1 MNNTQLNSAN
11 SYNVKNII
19 FSEPQVGTI
28 PDSKPAINYK
38 RVNIQ
43 TRNMDGTIGDL
54 IIPTERLFSFGVSEN
69 VSMDSGAVNG
79 YVMPLCLWNRDNP
92 TENEKKWTDVFNSI
106 VDRCKKYLLDNRDE
120 LEQYELDER
129 DLKKFNPLYW
139 KREKG
144 KIVQG
149 VGPVLY
155 AKLLISK
162 KQGIKILTSFYNKNG
177 ENVNGED
184 LMGKYCYA
192 RGAVK
197 IESIFIGNKIS
208 LQIKLYEAE
217 VEPLESGPRRL
228 LRSSRNLLSAS
239 NNHTEPTLN
248 TTPPSNEEDEEELSE
263 IEPEPTPIKKPKRV
277 LKVKSVKGVKK
288 PQ

>member
-1 MNNTQLNSAN
+1 MNNTQLNSAQG
-11 SYNVKNII
+11 YNVKNII
-19 FSEPQVGTI
+19 FSEPQVGMI

-43 TRNMDGTIGDL
+43 TRNSDGTIGDL

-69 VSMDSGAVNG
+69 VSMDSGNVNG
-79 YVMPLCLWNRDNP
+79 YVMPLCLWNKDNP
-92 TENEKKWTDVFNSI
+92 SQEEKEWTNTFNAI

-129 DLKKFNPLYW
+129 DLKKLNPLYW
-139 KREKG
+139 KRERG

-149 VGPVLY
+149 VGPILY
-155 AKLLISK
+155 SKLLISK
-162 KQGIKILTSFYNKNG
+162 KEEIKILTSFYDKNG
-177 ENVNGED
+177 DNVNGLD
-184 LMGKYCYA
+184 LQGKYCYV

-217 VEPLESGPRRL
+217 VETLESGPKRL
-228 LRSSRNLLSAS
+228 LRTSRNLLQSKS
-239 NNHTEPTLN
+239 TSPTKNPEPEPEGELT
-248 TTPPSNEEDEEELSE
+248 ELSE
-263 IEPEPTPIKKPKRV
+263 PEDEPKIEKKPVMKVKRV
-277 LKVKSVKGVKK
+277 VRTKTVKRKE
-288 PQ
+288 